1 MGKIVGID
9 LGTTNSVVG
18 VIEAGRP
25 VIIASSEGTRTTP
38 SIVGFTKDSE
48 IVIGDQARRQLV
60 LNPKNTFFNLK
71 RFVGREWDELDE
83 TSMSVPYNIKSNDN
97 GNVRVLSPF
106 TEREYAPEELVSS
119 IIRKLIDDS
128 ETFLG
133 DTIDSAVIT
142 VPAYFNESQR
152 QATKDAALLAG
163 IKVERI
169 LNEPT
174 AAALAYGFEKS
185 SANNVLVF
193 DLGGGTFD
201 VSLLRISNGV
211 FDVKATCGDTQL
223 GGNNFDSK
231 IVDWLAENFLT
242 KYKIDLRRDRQA
254 LQRLTEAAEKAKCEL
269 SGLNK
274 TKISLPFITTNEQGP
289 LHIDETLD
297 RKLFESL
304 SQDLLDRLLEPVQIA
319 LDDSGWNPD
328 EVDEVV
334 LVGGS
339 TRIPMVQQLVKTLV
353 PNEPCQT
360 VNPDEVVAIGA
371 AIQSGILSG
380 ELRDLLLN
388 DVTPLSLGLETIGGL
403 MKVLIPRNTPI
414 PVRQSDV
421 FSTSEANQSSVF
433 IKICQ
438 GERPLADENK
448 SLGKFRLSG
457 IPPAPRGIPQ
467 VQVAFDIDA
476 NGLLEVSAT
485 DRTTGRNQSVSITGG
500 SNLNENEI
508 KKIIDE
514 AKSKAS
520 EDKKKRSVIDRKNN
534 ALTLI
539 AQAERRLRDASLEF
553 GPYGAER
560 QQRAVEIA
568 IQDVEEFLEDEDPQE
583 LEISCSALQE
593 ALFGLNRKFAA
604 VKKIDN
610 NPLQGIKNTFGSI
623 KDELFSD
630 DYWDDDP
637 WDNQIDRNYKNSRYG
652 NSRDDDPWDNDYF
665 L

>member
-1 MGKIVGID
+1 MGQIVGID

-25 VIIASSEGTRTTP
+25 IVIANSEGSRTTP
-38 SIVGFTKDSE
+38 SIVGFTKDKE

-60 LNPKNTFFNLK
+60 LNPKNTFYNLK
-71 RFVGREWDELDE
+71 RFIGSDWDELDE
-83 TSMSVPYNIKSNDN
+83 NSISVPYNVKANTS
-97 GNVRVLSPF
+97 GSVRVLSPN

-119 IIRKLIDDS
+119 LIRKLINDA
-128 ETFLG
+128 ETYLG
-133 DTIDSAVIT
+133 DTVDSAVIT

-152 QATKDAALLAG
+152 QATKDSAILAG
-163 IKVERI
+163 IKVDRI

-185 SANNVLVF
+185 SSNNVLVF

-201 VSLLRISNGV
+201 VSLLKISNGV

-231 IVDWLAENFLT
+231 IVDWLAKKFLA
-242 KYKIDLRRDRQA
+242 KHDIDLRRDRQA

-269 SGLNK
+269 SGLQK
-274 TKISLPFITTNEQGP
+274 TKISLPFITTSKEGP
-289 LHIDETLD
+289 LHIEETID
-297 RKLFESL
+297 RKIFESL

-319 LDDSGWNPD
+319 LDDSGWNAD
-328 EVDEVV
+328 DIDEVV

-353 PNEPCQT
+353 PNDPCQS
-360 VNPDEVVAIGA
+360 VNPDEVVAVGA
-371 AIQSGILSG
+371 AIQSGIISG
-380 ELRDLLLN
+380 DLQDLLLN

-421 FSTSEANQSSVF
+421 FSTSEANQSSVVVQVR
-433 IKICQ
+433 Q
-438 GERPLADENK
+438 GERPLASENK

-485 DRTTGRNQSVSITGG
+485 DRTTGRKQTVTISGG
-500 SNLNENEI
+500 SNLNEQEI
-508 KKIIDE
+508 NSIIEE
-514 AKSKAS
+514 AKSKAN
-520 EDKKKRSVIDRKNN
+520 EDRKKRSVIDRKNS

-560 QQRAVEIA
+560 QQRAVELA
-568 IQDVEEFLEDEDPQE
+568 IQDVEEYIDDDDPQE
-583 LEISCSALQE
+583 LEISVSALQE
-593 ALFGLNRKFAA
+593 ALFGLNRKFTAE
-604 VKKIDN
+604 KKTDN
-610 NPLQGIKNTFGSI
+610 NPLQSIKNTFGSL

-637 WDNQIDRNYKNSRYG
+637 WDNQMNRNYRNSRYG

>member
-1 MGKIVGID
+1 MGQIVGID

-25 VIIASSEGTRTTP
+25 IVIANSEGTRTTP
-38 SIVGFTKDSE
+38 SIVGFTKNSE

-71 RFVGREWDELDE
+71 RFIGREWDELDE
-83 TSMSVPYNIKSNDN
+83 TSISVPYNVKSNDS
-97 GNVRVLSPF
+97 GSVRILSPF
-106 TEREYAPEELVSS
+106 TKREYAPEELISS
-119 IIRKLIDDS
+119 IIRKLINDA
-128 ETFLG
+128 ETYLG

-152 QATKDAALLAG
+152 QATKDSAVLAG
-163 IKVERI
+163 IKVDRI

-185 SANNVLVF
+185 SSNNVLVF

-231 IVDWLAENFLT
+231 IVDWIAERFLE
-242 KYKIDLRRDRQA
+242 KHKIDLRRDRQA
-254 LQRLTEAAEKAKCEL
+254 LQRLSEAAEKAKCEL
-269 SGLNK
+269 SGLQK
-274 TKISLPFITTNEQGP
+274 TKISLPFITTCDDGP
-289 LHIDETLD
+289 LHIEEDFD
-297 RKLFESL
+297 RNLFESL
-304 SQDLLDRLLEPVQIA
+304 SEDLLDRLLEPVQIA
-319 LDDSGWNPD
+319 LEDSGWEAD
-328 EVDEVV
+328 EIDEVV

-339 TRIPMVQQLVKTLV
+339 TRIPMVKQLVKTLV
-353 PNEPCQT
+353 PNEPCQS

-371 AIQSGILSG
+371 AIQSGIISG
-380 ELRDLLLN
+380 DLRDLLLN

-421 FSTSEANQSSVF
+421 FSTSESNQSSVVVQVR
-433 IKICQ
+433 Q
-438 GERPLADENK
+438 GERPLASENK

-485 DRTTGRNQSVSITGG
+485 DRTTGRKQIVSISGG
-500 SNLNENEI
+500 SNLNEQEI
-508 KKIIDE
+508 NKMISE
-514 AKSKAS
+514 AKLKAS
-520 EDKKKRSVIDRKNN
+520 EDKKKRLVIDRKNN

-560 QQRAVEIA
+560 QQRAVELA
-568 IQDVEEFLEDEDPQE
+568 IQDVEEFIDDNDPQE
-583 LEISCSALQE
+583 LEISVSSLQE

-604 VKKIDN
+604 EKKVDS

-637 WDNQIDRNYKNSRYG
+637 WDNQMNSNYKNSRYS
-652 NSRDDDPWDNDYF
+652 NSRDSDPWDNDYF

>member
-1 MGKIVGID
+1 MGQIVGID

-25 VIIASSEGTRTTP
+25 IVIANSEGSRTTP
-38 SIVGFTKDSE
+38 SIVGFTKDKE

-60 LNPKNTFFNLK
+60 LNPKNTFYNLK
-71 RFVGREWDELDE
+71 RFIGSDWDELDE
-83 TSMSVPYNIKSNDN
+83 NSISVPYNVKANNN
-97 GNVRVLSPF
+97 GSVRVLSPN

-119 IIRKLIDDS
+119 LIRKLINDA
-128 ETFLG
+128 ETYLG
-133 DTIDSAVIT
+133 DTVDSAVIT

-152 QATKDAALLAG
+152 QATKDSAILAG
-163 IKVERI
+163 IKVDRI

-185 SANNVLVF
+185 SSNNVLVF

-201 VSLLRISNGV
+201 VSLLKISNGV

-231 IVDWLAENFLT
+231 IVDWLAEKFLA
-242 KYKIDLRRDRQA
+242 KHDIDLRRDRQA

-269 SGLNK
+269 SGLQK
-274 TKISLPFITTNEQGP
+274 TKISLPFITTSKEGP
-289 LHIDETLD
+289 LHIEETLD
-297 RKLFESL
+297 RKIFESL

-319 LDDSGWNPD
+319 LDDSGWNAED
-328 EVDEVV
+328 IDEVV

-353 PNEPCQT
+353 PNDPCQS
-360 VNPDEVVAIGA
+360 VNPDEVVAVGA
-371 AIQSGILSG
+371 AIQSGIISG
-380 ELRDLLLN
+380 DLQDLLLN

-421 FSTSEANQSSVF
+421 FSTSEANQSSVVVQVR
-433 IKICQ
+433 Q
-438 GERPLADENK
+438 GERPLASENK

-485 DRTTGRNQSVSITGG
+485 DRTTGRKQTVTISGG
-500 SNLNENEI
+500 SNLNEQEI
-508 KKIIDE
+508 NSIIEE
-514 AKSKAS
+514 AKAKAN
-520 EDKKKRSVIDRKNN
+520 EDRKKRSVIDRKNS

-560 QQRAVEIA
+560 QQRAVELA
-568 IQDVEEFLEDEDPQE
+568 IQDVEDYIDDDDPQE
-583 LEISCSALQE
+583 LEISVSALQE
-593 ALFGLNRKFAA
+593 ALFGLNRKFASE
-604 VKKIDN
+604 KKTDN
-610 NPLQGIKNTFGSI
+610 NPLQGFKNTF
-623 KDELFSD
+623 
-630 DYWDDDP
+630 
-637 WDNQIDRNYKNSRYG
+637 
-652 NSRDDDPWDNDYF
+652 
-665 L
+665 